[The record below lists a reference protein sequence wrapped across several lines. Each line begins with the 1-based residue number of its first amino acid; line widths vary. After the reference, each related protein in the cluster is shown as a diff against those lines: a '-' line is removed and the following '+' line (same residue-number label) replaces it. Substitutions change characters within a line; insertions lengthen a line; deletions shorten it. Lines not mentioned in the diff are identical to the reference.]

1 MNEISGYL
9 SPLGENS
16 ESDQSRNGIHGR
28 KSFPSDEEHDDDNIH
43 TEEMSTTNHSTKKS
57 LKSQTI
63 QSSKSTLSTTK
74 TTPFK
79 PKNIAQYKYIPM
91 RLSEEERKLLAVLE
105 NALEV
110 CEYTDVVDVTF
121 SHTRKSKLS
130 RIIES
135 LVDVLSISCGLMVA
149 NNLTKGEGIIKGR
162 SLNDNVPLFADL
174 FEIGRRYKV
183 MNPSKMRG
191 TYGKLMYILMDTESY
206 NVKSEL
212 RIDFIKPLLT
222 VHSFLKARG
231 CEEILA
237 DPLWQEACQIVS
249 DEYGEKS
256 KREVRQLQE
265 RKAAAAQT
273 LLQKYTSD
281 KLTTEELQ
289 RVMDSIGDN
298 EAYYDFN
305 VKPVDRMLEILT
317 TSFNPSQPEEPYS
330 LHLSSRGGGS
340 KKPFGSFSSIYGYSS
355 SFLGGGAKL
364 SHDHKTQF
372 RFVLQSLTLWREIM
386 ANMPMLW
393 IKADMDMTSEVY
405 RLVDT
410 GQGYQRLQ
418 SCPRVR
424 QEMSDILQRVQSK
437 AGAWVG
443 LSVVHLG
450 DRDVPNALVFID
462 KYTQVPR
469 ILAPIVQCIEFLPHI
484 AEDPAFH
491 KYVSQEWGSI
501 EGLRMQILSD
511 FFKHGFDG
519 SGDDGGSCIDGRLTS
534 AWNWCSKLHKKPYY
548 HVFMFSGFQ
557 GFDGD
562 WKNN

>member
-28 KSFPSDEEHDDDNIH
+28 KSFPSDEEHDDD
-43 TEEMSTTNHSTKKS
+43 ELPTTTSHSTNKS

-63 QSSKSTLSTTK
+63 LPSSKSSTKT

-105 NALEV
+105 SALEV

-191 TYGKLMYILMDTESY
+191 TYGKMMYILMDTESY

-231 CEEILA
+231 CEDILA

-265 RKAAAAQT
+265 RKAAASQA
-273 LLQKYTSD
+273 LLQKYTSG
-281 KLTTEELQ
+281 
-289 RVMDSIGDN
+289 I
-298 EAYYDFN
+298 
-305 VKPVDRMLEILT
+305 
-317 TSFNPSQPEEPYS
+317 NPLPSP
-330 LHLSSRGGGS
+330 
-340 KKPFGSFSSIYGYSS
+340 
-355 SFLGGGAKL
+355 A
-364 SHDHKTQF
+364 
-372 RFVLQSLTLWREIM
+372 VLYLFDI
-386 ANMPMLW
+386 
-393 IKADMDMTSEVY
+393 V
-405 RLVDT
+405 
-410 GQGYQRLQ
+410 
-418 SCPRVR
+418 SCN
-424 QEMSDILQRVQSK
+424 I
-437 AGAWVG
+437 
-443 LSVVHLG
+443 
-450 DRDVPNALVFID
+450 
-462 KYTQVPR
+462 
-469 ILAPIVQCIEFLPHI
+469 
-484 AEDPAFH
+484 
-491 KYVSQEWGSI
+491 
-501 EGLRMQILSD
+501 
-511 FFKHGFDG
+511 
-519 SGDDGGSCIDGRLTS
+519 
-534 AWNWCSKLHKKPYY
+534 
-548 HVFMFSGFQ
+548 
-557 GFDGD
+557 
-562 WKNN
+562 